1 MTNLPALFT
10 CFEPTS
16 ASASSSFEHSDFFN
30 SDAAARA
37 SAMPPFDKERAPAFI
52 ALMAFIA
59 FMAFI
64 AAIDQTAEKRNTKQA
79 ESNNNLS
86 HRPSTKSA

>member
-10 CFEPTS
+10 CFEPMS
-16 ASASSSFEHSDFFN
+16 ASASSSLEHSDFFI

-52 ALMAFIA
+52 A
-59 FMAFI
+59 FI
-64 AAIDQTAEKRNTKQA
+64 AAIDQTAKKRNTKQA
-79 ESNNNLS
+79 E
-86 HRPSTKSA
+86 PM